1 MGFYISYKKEGKV
14 IKENF
19 GSYYFAIIRKGK
31 LKKDGIEAEIKE
43 RKQYGIR
50 NAATNTTSFA
60 STAEREIAKDTLKSF
75 QISPEYKQK
84 LRGRPKGIRKGQTYG
99 IEKN

>member
-1 MGFYISYKKEGKV
+1 MGFYISYKKGGKE
-14 IKENF
+14 IKESF
-19 GSYYFAIIRKGK
+19 GSYYFAVIRKGK

-43 RKQYGIR
+43 RKQYGLR
-50 NAATNTTSFA
+50 NSAANMTSFA

-75 QISPEYKQK
+75 QITPEYKQK

-99 IEKN
+99 IEKD